1 MVQIPTLV
9 QELNLRNQTNAVIM
23 DTARFTIEQFN
34 LFFTASNPAPAK
46 LTSQL
51 ADCRSAY
58 DRMNA
63 SYAMQMKS
71 LDTSEIKSMDDEG
84 DQLVY
89 AVTGTVEA
97 FMRMTFDAEKQ
108 RKAQVFNEFI
118 RKYKIDTRENMISEW
133 SKIQQAC
140 EEWAESA
147 VLQEAATALGLAGAM
162 ARLQAIATTLR
173 QTITQR
179 SAEAP
184 EAQAMQKAR
193 EAFYPEYR
201 TLILLLNAF
210 AAVDEDATR
219 FSQLIGT
226 LNRNIDYVRIHAMS
240 GTSASGGSGTGGS
253 GTSGGTSTDG
263 GSTDPGT
270 TTDPENP
277 GTGGGGS
284 TDPGTTTDPENP
296 GTGGGGTT
304 PDPSQGG
311 GGSTDPE
318 PDPDGGSDSDE

>member
-1 MVQIPTLV
+1 MVQIPALV
-9 QELNLRNQTNAVIM
+9 QELNLRNQTNAVII

-46 LTSQL
+46 LASQL
-51 ADCRSAY
+51 ANCSAAY
-58 DRMNA
+58 GRMNS
-63 SYAMQMKS
+63 SYAVQVKS
-71 LDTSEIKSMDDEG
+71 LDTADIKNLDTEG

-97 FMRMTFDAEKQ
+97 FMRMAFDPEKQ
-108 RKAQVFNEFI
+108 RKAQVFNEFF
-118 RKYKIDTRENMISEW
+118 RKYNIDTRENMISEW

-140 EEWAESA
+140 EEWSETTA
-147 VLQEAATALGLAGAM
+147 LQDAATALGLAGAM
-162 ARLQAIATTLR
+162 ARLQEVATTLR

-184 EAQAMQKAR
+184 EAQAMKNAR

-201 TLILLLNAF
+201 TLILLLNSF
-210 AAVDEDATR
+210 AAVDDDPTR

-240 GTSASGGSGTGGS
+240 GTSAAGTSGTGG
-253 GTSGGTSTDG
+253 G
-263 GSTDPGT
+263 GSS

-277 GTGGGGS
+277 GTTAPADPGTSGGGS
-284 TDPGTTTDPENP
+284 TDPDP
-296 GTGGGGTT
+296 GT
-304 PDPSQGG
+304 SG
-311 GGSTDPE
+311 GGSTD
-318 PDPDGGSDSDE
+318 DGDDDGLDKN